1 MSSQSLSFGDDS
13 DKHIPTTEM
22 PAQRHETSDQKSQF
36 SGNTSHTGAKNWVSP
51 SVFIVSRNIQ
61 RLLPRGRSCPCGLE
75 CAEDRLFLN
84 RI

>member
-22 PAQRHETSDQKSQF
+22 AAQRHETSDQKSQF
-36 SGNTSHTGAKNWVSP
+36 SGNTSHTGAKLRFP